1 MKTCICGTGTISG
14 VTESEFKAQ
23 YNDHKQSFTYCVDEK
38 ATNCSN
44 TFRT

>member
-1 MKTCICGTGTISG
+1 MKTCICGTGIISG

-23 YNDHKQSFTYCVDEK
+23 YKQSFTYCVDEK